1 MRHGLPGAAAL
12 AAALF
17 VGAAGAADVE
27 AGRQKAAV
35 CAECHGP
42 DGNSSDPAVPSLAGQ
57 PAQFLSGQLFF
68 FREEYRREPRMSP
81 AAKALSNSDM
91 NDLAAYFASVKPAPP
106 KHVTTPE
113 NEQRGLELTQKFRCV
128 QCHSAG
134 LQGQQHV
141 PRIAGQQPEY
151 LRAQLRGFKQRT
163 RSDIDGYMTQMAQPL
178 SDHEIDVLV
187 DYIAGLRTPSRAAA
201 GGSR

>member
-1 MRHGLPGAAAL
+1 MRRGLTGAAAL

-17 VGAAGAADVE
+17 ACAAGAADIE
-27 AGRQKAAV
+27 SGRQKAAA

-42 DGNSSDPAVPSLAGQ
+42 DGNSNDPVVPSLAGQ

-68 FREEYRREPRMSP
+68 FREEHRKDPKMSP

-178 SDHEIDVLV
+178 SDQEIEVLV
-187 DYIAGLRTPSRAAA
+187 DYIAGLRTAARAAA

>member
-1 MRHGLPGAAAL
+1 MTGSLHSAAAL

-17 VGAAGAADVE
+17 VGTAAAADIE
-27 AGRQKAAV
+27 AGRRKAAA

-42 DGNSSDPAVPSLAGQ
+42 DGNSADPAVPSLAGQ
-57 PAQFLSGQLFF
+57 PAQFVSGQLFF
-68 FREEYRREPRMSP
+68 FREEYRKNEKMSP
-81 AAKALSNSDM
+81 AAKSLSNADM

-106 KHVTTPE
+106 KHVTAAE
-113 NEQRGLELTQKFRCV
+113 NEQKGLELTQKFRCV

-141 PRIAGQQPEY
+141 PRLAGQQPEY
-151 LRAQLRGFKQRT
+151 LRAQLKGFKQRT

-178 SDHEIDVLV
+178 SEQEIDVLV
-187 DYIAGLRTPSRAAA
+187 DYIAGLRAPARAAA